1 MQLWHVLHGY
11 VDQNRTHKRTLLL
24 NERGANFSTSS
35 RSLNRS
41 FLTYWRSDRRN
52 NFCTRRRHRAT
63 IRQQTWLRL
72 PRRYVLNHVR
82 HAYLMCK
89 TSDPRLLERWL
100 SYEDTEC
107 TSFVHG
113 RAMQLCINYSLIY
126 SPVVESNEHNYG
138 PRVSSIYL
146 LHFYKVI
153 KYTLYDEN
161 VWRMAFRK
169 FSIDLSQVKHEWNNF
184 CTVK

>member
-1 MQLWHVLHGY
+1 
-11 VDQNRTHKRTLLL
+11 
-24 NERGANFSTSS
+24 
-35 RSLNRS
+35 
-41 FLTYWRSDRRN
+41 
-52 NFCTRRRHRAT
+52 
-63 IRQQTWLRL
+63 
-72 PRRYVLNHVR
+72 
-82 HAYLMCK
+82 MCK

-107 TSFVHG
+107 TSFVNG